1 MPEAASNPVA
11 GAVPDRLSADA
22 ESALVARARSG
33 DPNAFGEL
41 VLQNQDRVYN
51 MILRLVSQP
60 EDAADITQEVFLTA
74 YRKLATFRQNARFYT
89 WIYRIATNAAF
100 SLLRKRATRR
110 EVPDPP
116 EIAADRPAAQDGV
129 SARMEEQDRANA
141 VQAALAAID
150 DDHRAVV
157 VLRDVEGL
165 PYDRIGA
172 ILDIAEGT
180 VKSRLHRGRAALRD
194 RLKELMT

>member
-1 MPEAASNPVA
+1 MAEVASNPVA
-11 GAVPDRLSADA
+11 QAVPEQLSADA

-33 DPNAFGEL
+33 DPGAFGEL
-41 VLQNQDRVYN
+41 VLQYQDKVYN
-51 MILRLVSQP
+51 MILRLVNYP
-60 EDAADITQEVFLTA
+60 EDAADATQEVFLTA
-74 YRKLATFRQNARFYT
+74 YRKLATFRRDARFYT

-116 EIAADRPAAQDGV
+116 EIASERPAKQENA
-129 SARMEEQDRANA
+129 SARMEQQDRADA
-141 VQAALAAID
+141 VKAALADLD

-157 VLRDVEGL
+157 VLRDVEDL
-165 PYDRIGA
+165 PYDQIAA
-172 ILDIAEGT
+172 ILGIAEGT
-180 VKSRLHRGRAALRD
+180 VKSRLHRGRAALRE